1 MAQINRLTGS
11 TDEFIKLIRRIE
23 GRVSTLETRGTGPI
37 FVSDQIVTQDPL
49 TGVETIFGALPDG
62 RHGMQEWVNDTE
74 PPPKPSAPVVSGSR
88 ALYELVWDGLDSS
101 GLPQPYDY
109 DRTVVQMA
117 SEAPSLIWVEVGS
130 LSAAGRLIIANQEP
144 GQKKL
149 FRLVSYD
156 KNKNMSTPSDS
167 VASTLTSFTQTPEM
181 IAYMKEMQ
189 AWVDAANGRL
199 DQAKT
204 DVESAN
210 TRLNETE
217 VKLNTTASDISGLTG
232 TIGNINRS
240 VSEAEQKAANAEA
253 AAQQATTIAGSAV
266 EQYDELR
273 IKLDSA
279 LAAKPGLIS
288 DSGFE
293 LTDQWQGDYG
303 ASIIASS
310 AARSGSKVI
319 VLPYNNTSTATDKAI
334 HLYSLQDIQ
343 VVKDHQYRLTVYIYS
358 TGEVSPDAA
367 INFITRRG
375 ATGNRAY
382 LNATE
387 RVKLVDLGVSEAN
400 WRVFQTTWTA
410 PESYDVNFGVQAR
423 SLSSNIY
430 LDDFQIVDST
440 QEASLQVA
448 VEDARQKAEA
458 ASAKAIEAMTAAG
471 QAQTSAN
478 GKSSVIYTTTPF
490 AGNGT
495 SVGDTNYVMSTLGGG
510 GVATRTRRWTGTSW
524 EDIKLGHQVIS
535 SVDLGTATVGEL
547 NGIRIK
553 GKTVTADKL
562 LVGVGD
568 NLIPWSSVSS
578 GQDTAPHTV
587 YGTGSTIQTYRV
599 SDDSEYG
606 LLAKSDTAG
615 TAFRSSL
622 WLSSGGLHDS
632 GYGRD
637 FPASPGKNYKF
648 SMFVRA
654 GGTYSEGIP
663 STRMFIGFRKADGT
677 NAGIVIGTAKTLTW
691 TEEEYSIDVTAPADA
706 ASMYLLVQSDRPG
719 SVWIF
724 RPSFREMVE
733 GSLIVNGTITGKHV
747 NATSVAAEIGQFVKV
762 QAQNVEVTGDLA
774 ARLVSSMRTETKNLV
789 VTESAV
795 MQHITAIEGVITPKI
810 TVLSG
815 DIINAQ
821 NAATQAQRAADEA
834 AAEAR
839 EAAGLAGT
847 KGEVIYQATA
857 PTGAQANATNLWIR
871 SSDNKPHTW
880 SGTNWV
886 ARTDK
891 AATDAAAAAST
902 ARTAAT
908 AAKAKIDSVTTTELG
923 ATVID
928 GGKILTDSITA
939 KSIHVDTEL
948 SANVARFM
956 DASARNLIVTG
967 SATLPADTYIKG
979 LTADAVK
986 AIKIEVSQLTAAN
999 SNFDTAV
1006 VNRLWAQKIQS
1017 QKIFASEVII
1027 GTGANLIANGFGE
1040 LGDNTNFSN
1049 FSINSTNDVA
1059 SPIGCQHTY
1068 WTTSTGGQKLD
1079 QQWKVAPGKTYFW
1092 ELNTMGQNAGQR
1104 FYVQI
1109 QWFDSSGSLVSSPYL
1124 ISNQDPTQSWKLWS
1138 GQITAPANAVSAGMI
1153 LYGNHPNGT
1162 RSAGQWHR
1170 WGGLVFQ
1177 EAAGGNLIVNGSIT
1191 TRHINTETF
1200 DVTQLLRAN
1209 SIEAKY
1215 LKVDEIKNAVSID
1228 SNIFVGKKYYGGSF
1242 FGSQF
1247 STTEGLG
1254 ARVLFNSGGIYSY
1267 DQSNRKTFEVNSST
1281 GDVELVGT
1289 FSTAP
1294 VGQPGIRIV
1303 NSANSWNNSDLG
1315 IWYTLDGNPY
1325 GWGVG
1330 QSTTVQERSVAG
1342 VFLTP
1347 DSKGV
1352 YWNTLR
1358 LRGRGR
1364 FGDIMAYGG
1373 LTITPGANNS
1383 GRKPFLFLD
1392 GTSSQ
1397 QIVSNAELVIVSGSP
1412 EYHTTGRTGTGGG
1425 DLRLYT
1431 GSGASKF
1438 YARAGDTVDL
1448 VAGAS
1453 MGFEVGNGSG
1463 IYLKSAGMSRYN
1475 KLSSKGGTLRIA
1487 ADGCI
1492 VEDLSSADGKRDI
1505 QPAAPDE
1512 RIFDVQPVTYIERG
1526 LEEEFERLD
1535 AGPRP
1540 MTQEV
1545 DAALRAIECGPE
1557 RMFSAVA
1564 EDVHD
1569 LGLTELVNYDLDDKP
1584 ASLRLEVFALKLL
1597 PFVKELWEFKKK
1609 YQPIVEE
1616 LEELLPKLRELTA

>member
-1 MAQINRLTGS
+1 MAQINRLTGN

-23 GRVSTLETRGTGPI
+23 NRVSTLETRGTGSI

-117 SEAPSLIWVEVGS
+117 SEAENLIWVEVGS

-156 KNKNMSTPSDS
+156 KNKNMSAPSDS

-189 AWVDAANGRL
+189 AWVDTANGRL

-210 TRLNETE
+210 TRISETE
-217 VKLNTTASDISGLTG
+217 VKLNTTAEDLSGLAG
-232 TIGNINRS
+232 TIGNITRS
-240 VSEAEQKAANAEA
+240 VSEAEQKAASAEA
-253 AAQQATTIAGSAV
+253 AAQQATTTAGSAV
-266 EQYDELR
+266 QQYDELR

-279 LAAKPGLIS
+279 LAAKPGLIN

-293 LTDQWQGDYG
+293 LPDQWQGAYG
-303 ASIIASS
+303 ASIIANS

-319 VLPYNNTSTATDKAI
+319 VLPHNNTSTATDKAI

-358 TGEVSPDAA
+358 TGEVSPNAE
-367 INFITRRG
+367 INFTARRG
-375 ATGNRAY
+375 ATGNQAF
-382 LNATE
+382 LSATE
-387 RVKLVDLGVSEAN
+387 KVKLVDLGVSEGN

-410 PESYDVNFGVQAR
+410 PDTYDVNFGIQAR
-423 SLSSNIY
+423 NLSSNIY

-458 ASAKAIEAMTAAG
+458 ASAKAIEAMAAAG

-495 SVGDTNYVMSTLGGG
+495 SVGDTNYVMTTLGGG
-510 GVATRTRRWTGTSW
+510 GVATRTRRWTGSSW
-524 EDIKLGHQVIS
+524 EDVKMGHQVIS

-547 NGIRIK
+547 DGIRIK

-568 NLIPWSSVSS
+568 NLIPWSVVSS
-578 GQDTAPHTV
+578 GQSTAPHIA

-599 SDDSEYG
+599 SEDLEYG

-615 TAFRSSL
+615 TAFRSVV
-622 WLSSGGLHDS
+622 WLSSGGLHS
-632 GYGRD
+632 GGYGRD
-637 FPASPGKNYKF
+637 FPASPGKDYKF
-648 SMFVRA
+648 SMSIRA
-654 GGTYSEGIP
+654 GGSYSEGLP
-663 STRMFIGFRKADGT
+663 NTRVLVGFRKADGT
-677 NAGIVIGTAKTLTW
+677 SAGDVTGASKALTW
-691 TEEEYSIDVTAPADA
+691 VDEEYSIDITAPEGAV
-706 ASMYLLVQSDRPG
+706 SMYLLVQNDRPG

-724 RPSFREMVE
+724 RPSFREMVD

-762 QAQNVEVTGDLA
+762 QAQNVEVSGDLA
-774 ARLVSSMRTETKNLV
+774 ARLVSAMRTETKDLV

-821 NAATQAQRAADEA
+821 NAATAAQKAADDA
-834 AAEAR
+834 ATKAR

-857 PTGAQANATNLWIR
+857 PTGAQANAANLWIR

-880 SGTNWV
+880 SGTAWV

-891 AATDAAAAAST
+891 AATDAAAVAST
-902 ARTAAT
+902 ANTAAT

-948 SANVARFM
+948 SANVAKFM

-986 AIKIEVSQLTAAN
+986 AIKIEVSQLTAEN

-1027 GTGANLIANGFGE
+1027 GTGANLIANGYGE
-1040 LGDNTNFSN
+1040 LGDNTNFSG
-1049 FSINSTNDVA
+1049 FSIDSTNDIA

-1068 WTTSTGGQKLD
+1068 WTTSTGGKKLD
-1079 QQWKVAPGKTYFW
+1079 LQWKVTPGRTYFW
-1092 ELNTMGQNAGQR
+1092 ELNTMGQNSGQR
-1104 FYVQI
+1104 FFVQV
-1109 QWFDSSGSLVSSPYL
+1109 QWFDKSGALLSSPYL

-1138 GQITAPANAVSAGMI
+1138 GQVTAPANAVSASLI
-1153 LYGNHPNGT
+1153 LYGNHTNGT
-1162 RSAGQWHR
+1162 QSANQWHR

-1191 TRHINTETF
+1191 TRHINAETF

-1209 SIEAKY
+1209 SIDVKY
-1215 LKVDEIKNAVSID
+1215 LKVDEIKDAVKVDSDIFNGRLYRGAIFQGGEFRTHDSRDKGIAIFAAGMRVTNPYSGVRTFDVNAGTGEVTITGEFKSGMP
-1228 SNIFVGKKYYGGSF
+1228 GK
-1242 FGSQF
+1242 
-1247 STTEGLG
+1247 
-1254 ARVLFNSGGIYSY
+1254 
-1267 DQSNRKTFEVNSST
+1267 
-1281 GDVELVGT
+1281 
-1289 FSTAP
+1289 
-1294 VGQPGIRIV
+1294 PGILIV
-1303 NSANSWNNSDLG
+1303 NAGASYNGNDQG
-1315 IWYTLDGNPY
+1315 IWFTRDGNAY
-1325 GWGVG
+1325 GWGSPSK
-1330 QSTTVQERSVAG
+1330 QPSVAG
-1342 VFLTP
+1342 VFMTADIDNLNAP
-1347 DSKGV
+1347 API
-1352 YWNTLR
+1352 YPLE
-1358 LRGRGR
+1358 LRGFQNGGVKVWENLTLASRLGSSNVLNGGSNLTVSAGTHIRLQSGGR
-1364 FGDIMAYGG
+1364 VYATLGNPGGGFFLGQGSGYGWD
-1373 LTITPGANNS
+1373 TTGAANVRMDSN
-1383 GRKPFLFLD
+1383 GMIWY
-1392 GTSSQ
+1392 TSS
-1397 QIVSNAELVIVSGSP
+1397 
-1412 EYHTTGRTGTGGG
+1412 
-1425 DLRLYT
+1425 
-1431 GSGASKF
+1431 
-1438 YARAGDTVDL
+1438 
-1448 VAGAS
+1448 
-1453 MGFEVGNGSG
+1453 
-1463 IYLKSAGMSRYN
+1463 KSAN
-1475 KLSSKGGTLRIA
+1475 KLDQREYEVSEKIL
-1487 ADGCI
+1487 
-1492 VEDLSSADGKRDI
+1492 DLKVKDWVDRVSFEEA
-1505 QPAAPDE
+1505 E
-1512 RIFDVQPVTYIERG
+1512 RMRG
-1526 LEEEFERLD
+1526 EE
-1535 AGPRP
+1535 PRP
-1540 MTQEV
+1540 MTELETNRLT
-1545 DAALRAIECGPE
+1545 ALEQMSDKRTVGIIAEEAMECGL
-1557 RMFSAVA
+1557 
-1564 EDVHD
+1564 ED
-1569 LGLTELVNYDLDDKP
+1569 LIEYDLNGDIAGFEYP
-1584 ASLRLEVFALKLL
+1584 KLAVL
-1597 PFVKELWEFKKK
+1597 HQPFIKELWEFKKK
-1609 YQPIVEE
+1609 YQPMVEE

>member
-88 ALYELVWDGLDSS
+88 ALYELVWDGLDSN

-117 SEAPSLIWVEVGS
+117 SESENLIWVEVGS
-130 LSAAGRLIIANQEP
+130 LSATGRLIIANQEP

-167 VASTLTSFTQTPEM
+167 VVSTLTSFTQTPEM

-189 AWVDAANGRL
+189 AWVDAANSRL

-279 LAAKPGLIS
+279 LAAKPGLIT

-310 AARSGSKVI
+310 AARSGTKVL
-319 VLPYNNTSTATDKAI
+319 VLPSNNTNTTPSKAV
-334 HLYSLQDIQ
+334 HTYSLQDVQ
-343 VVKDHQYRLTVYIYS
+343 VIKDHQYRLTAYVYS
-358 TGEVSPDAA
+358 TGAVSSDASV
-367 INFITRRG
+367 NFIVRRG
-375 ATGNRAY
+375 STGNHTY

-387 RVKLVDLGVSEAN
+387 ITSLVGLGASEGA

-410 PESYDVNFGVQAR
+410 SDSHDVNFGVQAR
-423 SLSSNIY
+423 DLSFNLY
-430 LDDFQIVDST
+430 VDDLQVVDST

-458 ASAKAIEAMTAAG
+458 AARDAVEAMRAANL
-471 QAQTSAN
+471 AQTSAD
-478 GKSSVIYTTTPF
+478 GKTT
-490 AGNGT
+490 A
-495 SVGDTNYVMSTLGGG
+495 
-510 GVATRTRRWTGTSW
+510 
-524 EDIKLGHQVIS
+524 
-535 SVDLGTATVGEL
+535 TATV
-547 NGIRIK
+547 N
-553 GKTVTADKL
+553 APS
-562 LVGVGD
+562 GVG
-568 NLIPWSSVSS
+568 
-578 GQDTAPHTV
+578 
-587 YGTGSTIQTYRV
+587 
-599 SDDSEYG
+599 
-606 LLAKSDTAG
+606 LAVGDLHRQ
-615 TAFRSSL
+615 FSSL
-622 WLSSGGLHDS
+622 GSGGQILREWRWNGNTWVDHKISSDFLSHVDVGKLS
-632 GYGRD
+632 GVFANISQHLQAGAITTPYLTIGVGANVVPNGGGQARTGWED
-637 FPASPGKNYKF
+637 FGHNTSGPGQNNGY
-648 SMFVRA
+648 
-654 GGTYSEGIP
+654 
-663 STRMFIGFRKADGT
+663 
-677 NAGIVIGTAKTLTW
+677 
-691 TEEEYSIDVTAPADA
+691 
-706 ASMYLLVQSDRPG
+706 PG
-719 SVWIF
+719 SFWVQGENRKGSSRFPLTPGEWGATVSAKGQHDGGRAYVQLNFYDHNGTRITGQYVVLNQVLPNGAWKDF
-724 RPSFREMVE
+724 TDRVVVPSGTVE
-733 GSLIVNGTITGKHV
+733 ADFLVYANHSNGVVMDDYQWFTGFSLKEYTPGSLIVNGTITGDKVH
-747 NATSVAAEIGQFVKV
+747 AESVAAKVGQFVKV
-762 QAQNVEVTGDLA
+762 QAENVEVTSELA

-839 EAAGLAGT
+839 EAVGLAGT
-847 KGEVIYQATA
+847 KGEVLYQATA

-902 ARTAAT
+902 ANTAAT
-908 AAKAKIDSVTTTELG
+908 AARAKIDSVTTTELG

-979 LTADAVK
+979 LTTDAVK

-1006 VNRLWAQKIQS
+1006 VNRLWSQKIQS

-1049 FSINSTNDVA
+1049 FSINSTSDVA
-1059 SPIGCQHTY
+1059 SPVGCQHTY
-1068 WTTSTGGQKLD
+1068 WTYSTGGKKID
-1079 QQWKVAPGKTYFW
+1079 QEWKVAPGKTYFW

-1109 QWFDSSGSLVSSPYL
+1109 QWFDSSGALLSSPYL
-1124 ISNQDPTQSWKLWS
+1124 LSSEDPTQSWKLWS
-1138 GQITAPANAVSAGMI
+1138 GQVTAPANAVSAGMV
-1153 LYGNHPNGT
+1153 LYGNHSRGT
-1162 RSAGQWHR
+1162 QLESQWHR

-1191 TRHINTETF
+1191 TRHINAETF

-1215 LKVDEIKNAVSID
+1215 LKVDEIKDAVRVD
-1228 SNIFVGKKYYGGSF
+1228 S
-1242 FGSQF
+1242 Q
-1247 STTEGLG
+1247 
-1254 ARVLFNSGGIYSY
+1254 LFNGRLYMGATFQGSEFRTHDSRDRGIAIFPQGMRVT
-1267 DQSNRKTFEVNSST
+1267 DVNSGRRTFDINSAT
-1281 GDVELVGT
+1281 GEVQITGT
-1289 FSTAP
+1289 FTTGLQGEPS
-1294 VGQPGIRIV
+1294 IRV
-1303 NSANSWNNSDLG
+1303 VSAESSWNGVDQG
-1315 IWYTLDGNPY
+1315 VWFTYDGNPY
-1325 GWGVG
+1325 GWGRKDG
-1330 QSTTVQERSVAG
+1330 NFPVAG
-1342 VFLTP
+1342 VFTTAQPGSWNMTP
-1347 DSKGV
+1347 NV
-1352 YWNTLR
+1352 PLQ
-1358 LRGRGR
+1358 LRG
-1364 FGDIMAYGG
+1364 FGVGGVKVWDNLSIVNHLDPGFSHMGGSGNFTIRADQDINIASGWNADLGAVASVG
-1373 LTITPGANNS
+1373 LTCGK
-1383 GRKPFLFLD
+1383 GK
-1392 GTSSQ
+1392 
-1397 QIVSNAELVIVSGSP
+1397 
-1412 EYHTTGRTGTGGG
+1412 
-1425 DLRLYT
+1425 
-1431 GSGASKF
+1431 
-1438 YARAGDTVDL
+1438 
-1448 VAGAS
+1448 
-1453 MGFEVGNGSG
+1453 G
-1463 IYLKSAGMSRYN
+1463 IYLNTRGMTRYA
-1475 KLSSKGGTLRIA
+1475 KTSSKGGILRLA
-1487 ADGCI
+1487 PDGCI

-1505 QPAAPDE
+1505 QPADPDE

-1526 LEEEFERLD
+1526 LEEEYERLD
-1535 AGPRP
+1535 AEPRP

-1584 ASLRLEVFALKLL
+1584 ASLRLEAFALKLL

-1609 YQPIVEE
+1609 YQPMVEE

>member
-1 MAQINRLTGS
+1 MVQINRLTGS

-74 PPPKPSAPVVSGSR
+74 PPPKPSTPVVSGSR

-117 SEAPSLIWVEVGS
+117 SEAQSLIWVEVGS

-181 IAYMKEMQ
+181 IAYMQEMQ
-189 AWVDAANGRL
+189 EWVNTANGRL

-204 DVESAN
+204 DVESTN
-210 TRLNETE
+210 TRLSETE
-217 VKLNTTASDISGLTG
+217 VKLNTTAEDLSGLEG
-232 TIGNINRS
+232 TIGSITRS
-240 VSEAEQKAANAEA
+240 VSEVEQKAASAEA

-279 LAAKPGLIS
+279 LAAKPGLIT

-293 LTDQWQGDYG
+293 LPEQWLGAYG

-310 AARSGSKVI
+310 AARSGTKVL
-319 VLPYNNTSTATDKAI
+319 VLPSNNTNTTPSKAV
-334 HLYSLQDIQ
+334 HTYSVQDVQ
-343 VVKDHQYRLTVYIYS
+343 VIKDHQYRLTAYVYS
-358 TGEVSPDAA
+358 TGEVSSDASV
-367 INFITRRG
+367 NFIVRRG
-375 ATGNRAY
+375 STGDHTY

-387 RVKLVDLGVSEAN
+387 ITSLVGLGASEGA

-410 PESYDVNFGVQAR
+410 SDSHDVNFGIQAR
-423 SLSSNIY
+423 DLSSNLY
-430 LDDFQIVDST
+430 VDDLQVVDST

-471 QAQTSAN
+471 QAQASAN

-568 NLIPWSSVSS
+568 NLIPWSAVSS
-578 GQDTAPHTV
+578 GQSTDPHTA

-615 TAFRSSL
+615 TAFRNVL

-663 STRMFIGFRKADGT
+663 STRVFIGFRKADGT
-677 NAGIVIGTAKTLTW
+677 NAGNVLGTPKTLTW

-719 SVWIF
+719 AVWIF

-762 QAQNVEVTGDLA
+762 QAQNVEVSGDLA
-774 ARLVSSMRTETKNLV
+774 ARLVSAMRTETKNLV

-857 PTGAQANATNLWIR
+857 PTGARANTTNLWIR

-902 ARTAAT
+902 ANTAAT

-986 AIKIEVSQLTAAN
+986 AIKIQVSQLTAEN

-1040 LGDNTNFSN
+1040 LGDNTNFSD
-1049 FSINSTNDVA
+1049 FSINSTSDVA
-1059 SPIGCQHTY
+1059 SPVGCQHTY
-1068 WTTSTGGQKLD
+1068 WTTSTSGKKLD
-1079 QQWKVAPGKTYFW
+1079 LQWKVAPGKTYFW

-1109 QWFDSSGSLVSSPYL
+1109 QWFDSSGTLVSSPYL
-1124 ISNQDPTQSWKLWS
+1124 VSNQDPTQSWKLWS
-1138 GQITAPANAVSAGMI
+1138 GQITAPANAVSAGII
-1153 LYGNHPNGT
+1153 LYGNHLNGT
-1162 RSAGQWHR
+1162 QSAGQWHR
-1170 WGGLVFQ
+1170 WGGLSFQ

-1191 TRHINTETF
+1191 TRHINAETF

-1215 LKVDEIKNAVSID
+1215 LKVDEIKDAVRVD
-1228 SNIFVGKKYYGGSF
+1228 S
-1242 FGSQF
+1242 Q
-1247 STTEGLG
+1247 
-1254 ARVLFNSGGIYSY
+1254 LFNGRLYMGATFQGGEFRTHNSRDRGIAIFPEGMRVT
-1267 DQSNRKTFEVNSST
+1267 NVNSGRRTFDINSAT
-1281 GDVELVGT
+1281 GEVQITGT
-1289 FSTAP
+1289 FTTGFQGEPS
-1294 VGQPGIRIV
+1294 IRV
-1303 NSANSWNNSDLG
+1303 VSAESSWNGVDQG
-1315 IWYTLDGNPY
+1315 VWFTYDGNPY
-1325 GWGVG
+1325 GWGRKDG
-1330 QSTTVQERSVAG
+1330 NFPVAG
-1342 VFLTP
+1342 IFTTAQPGSWNMTP
-1347 DSKGV
+1347 NV
-1352 YWNTLR
+1352 PIQ
-1358 LRGRGR
+1358 LRGFGHGGVKVWDALHIQNWLDSGSSTIRGSGTLNIMAGNNVTISSSGR
-1364 FGDIMAYGG
+1364 FYGG
-1373 LTITPGANNS
+1373 RSLS
-1383 GRKPFLFLD
+1383 
-1392 GTSSQ
+1392 
-1397 QIVSNAELVIVSGSP
+1397 
-1412 EYHTTGRTGTGGG
+1412 TGGFFVSSG
-1425 DLRLYT
+1425 DSYGWETGAASNVRMTTNGMLWMVTSKRANKLDIKPYEVDESILSLPVRDWIDRVPYEEFQRLQDNPERPLCEQDQAYYNELEIAARTRSIGVIAEEALET
-1431 GSGASKF
+1431 G
-1438 YARAGDTVDL
+1438 ARDL
-1448 VAGAS
+1448 VEYDNEGEVI
-1453 MGFEVGNGSG
+1453 GFA
-1463 IYLKSAGMSRYN
+1463 YP
-1475 KLSSKGGTLRIA
+1475 KLAVLH
-1487 ADGCI
+1487 
-1492 VEDLSSADGKRDI
+1492 
-1505 QPAAPDE
+1505 QPF
-1512 RIFDVQPVTYIERG
+1512 I
-1526 LEEEFERLD
+1526 
-1535 AGPRP
+1535 
-1540 MTQEV
+1540 
-1545 DAALRAIECGPE
+1545 
-1557 RMFSAVA
+1557 
-1564 EDVHD
+1564 
-1569 LGLTELVNYDLDDKP
+1569 
-1584 ASLRLEVFALKLL
+1584 
-1597 PFVKELWEFKKK
+1597 KELWEFKKK
-1609 YQPIVEE
+1609 YQPMVEE
-1616 LEELLPKLRELTA
+1616 LEELLPKLRALTA

>member
-117 SEAPSLIWVEVGS
+117 SEAENLIWVEVGS

-156 KNKNMSTPSDS
+156 KNKNMSAPSDS

-189 AWVDAANGRL
+189 AWVDTANGRL

-210 TRLNETE
+210 TRISETE
-217 VKLNTTASDISGLTG
+217 VKLNTTAEDLSGLAG
-232 TIGNINRS
+232 TIGNITRS
-240 VSEAEQKAANAEA
+240 VSEAEQKAASAEA
-253 AAQQATTIAGSAV
+253 VAQQATTTAGSAV
-266 EQYDELR
+266 QQYDELR

-279 LAAKPGLIS
+279 LAAKPGLIT

-293 LTDQWQGDYG
+293 LPDQWLGAYG
-303 ASIIASS
+303 ASIIANS

-319 VLPYNNTSTATDKAI
+319 VLPHNNTSTATDKAI

-375 ATGNRAY
+375 ATGNNVF

-387 RVKLVDLGVSEAN
+387 RVKLVDLGVSQGN

-410 PESYDVNFGVQAR
+410 PDSYDVNFGVQAR

-458 ASAKAIEAMTAAG
+458 ASAKSIEAMTAAG

-495 SVGDTNYVMSTLGGG
+495 AIGDTNFVMTSLGGG
-510 GVATRTRRWTGTSW
+510 GSATRTRRWTGTSW

-547 NGIRIK
+547 DGIRIK
-553 GKTVTADKL
+553 GKTITADKL

-568 NLIPWSSVSS
+568 NLIPWSVVSS
-578 GQDTAPHTV
+578 GQSTAPHTA

-599 SDDSEYG
+599 SEDLEYG
-606 LLAKSDTAG
+606 LLAKSDTVG
-615 TAFRSSL
+615 TAFRSVV
-622 WLSSGGLHDS
+622 WLSSGGLHS
-632 GYGRD
+632 GGYGRD
-637 FPASPGKNYKF
+637 FPVSPGKNYKF
-648 SMFVRA
+648 SMSIRA
-654 GGTYSEGIP
+654 GGSYSEGLP
-663 STRMFIGFRKADGT
+663 NTRVLVGFRKADGT
-677 NAGIVIGTAKTLTW
+677 SAGDVTGTSKVLTW
-691 TEEEYSIDVTAPADA
+691 TDEEYSIDITAPEGAV
-706 ASMYLLVQSDRPG
+706 SMYLLVQNDRPG

-724 RPSFREMVE
+724 RPSFREMVD

-762 QAQNVEVTGDLA
+762 QAQNVEVSGDLA
-774 ARLVSSMRTETKNLV
+774 ARLVSAMRTETKDLV

-821 NAATQAQRAADEA
+821 NAATAAQKAADDA
-834 AAEAR
+834 ATKAR

-847 KGEVIYQATA
+847 KGEILYQATA
-857 PTGAQANATNLWIR
+857 PTGEKANAANLWIR

-902 ARTAAT
+902 ANTAAT
-908 AAKAKIDSVTTTELG
+908 AAKAKIDSVTSTESG

-948 SANVARFM
+948 SANVAKFM

-986 AIKIEVSQLTAAN
+986 AIKIEVSQLTAEN

-1027 GTGANLIANGFGE
+1027 GTGANLIANGYGE
-1040 LGDNTNFSN
+1040 LGDNTNFSG
-1049 FSINSTNDVA
+1049 FSIDSTNGIA
-1059 SPIGCQHTY
+1059 SPVGCQHTY
-1068 WTTSTGGQKLD
+1068 WTTSTGGKKLD
-1079 QQWKVAPGKTYFW
+1079 SQWKVTPGRTYFW
-1092 ELNTMGQNAGQR
+1092 ELNTMGQNSGQR
-1104 FYVQI
+1104 FFVQV
-1109 QWFDSSGSLVSSPYL
+1109 QWFDKSGALLSSPYL

-1138 GQITAPANAVSAGMI
+1138 GQVTAPANAVSASLI
-1153 LYGNHPNGT
+1153 LYGNHTNGT
-1162 RSAGQWHR
+1162 QSANQWHR

-1177 EAAGGNLIVNGSIT
+1177 EAAGGSLIVNGSIT
-1191 TRHINTETF
+1191 TRHINAETF

-1209 SIEAKY
+1209 SIDVKY
-1215 LKVDEIKNAVSID
+1215 LKVDEIKDAIRID
-1228 SNIFVGKKYYGGSF
+1228 SDIFNGRLYKGAIFQGSEFRTHDTRDKGIAIFSAGMRVTDPRSGK
-1242 FGSQF
+1242 
-1247 STTEGLG
+1247 
-1254 ARVLFNSGGIYSY
+1254 R
-1267 DQSNRKTFEVNSST
+1267 TFDVNAATGEV
-1281 GDVELVGT
+1281 EIAGT
-1289 FSTAP
+1289 FTTGTSGNP
-1294 VGQPGIRIV
+1294 SIRV
-1303 NSANSWNNSDLG
+1303 TSAESSWNGTDQGVWFTYN
-1315 IWYTLDGNPY
+1315 GNPY
-1325 GWGVG
+1325 GWG
-1330 QSTTVQERSVAG
+1330 RSDGNFPVAG
-1342 VFLTP
+1342 VFTTAKPGSWNMTP
-1347 DSKGV
+1347 DIP
-1352 YWNTLR
+1352 LQ
-1358 LRGRGR
+1358 LRGFASGGVKVWDNLSIESRLDSGYSSMYGSGNFSIR
-1364 FGDIMAYGG
+1364 AGGDMNLVSGWNADLGAVASLG
-1373 LTITPGANNS
+1373 LTCGK
-1383 GRKPFLFLD
+1383 GK
-1392 GTSSQ
+1392 
-1397 QIVSNAELVIVSGSP
+1397 
-1412 EYHTTGRTGTGGG
+1412 
-1425 DLRLYT
+1425 
-1431 GSGASKF
+1431 
-1438 YARAGDTVDL
+1438 
-1448 VAGAS
+1448 
-1453 MGFEVGNGSG
+1453 G
-1463 IYLKSAGMSRYN
+1463 IYLNTRGMTRYD
-1475 KLSSKGGTLRIA
+1475 KPSSKGGILRIA

-1492 VEDLSSADGKRDI
+1492 VEDLSSREGKTDI
-1505 QPAAPDE
+1505 QPAPRDE
-1512 RIFDVQPVTYIERG
+1512 RIFDIQPVTYREKAMDERYA
-1526 LEEEFERLD
+1526 ELD
-1535 AGPRP
+1535 ASPRP
-1540 MTQEV
+1540 MRQEV
-1545 DAALRAIECGPE
+1545 DAEFRAIECGPD
-1557 RMFSAVA
+1557 RMYSAIA
-1564 EDVHD
+1564 EEVHD
-1569 LGLTELVNYDLDDKP
+1569 LGLNDLVNYDLDDKP
-1584 ASLRLEVFALKLL
+1584 ASLRLELLALKQN

-1609 YQPIVEE
+1609 YQPMVEE